1 VQTTKK
7 CNGPFRTYL
16 IPKFV
21 HLCSKVGSMPIG
33 DNNRKLSTG
42 THAQGGVRAK
52 QLGITPTTR
61 EAEISAAIQQLWM
74 KLQMAGGY
82 NPAATDHGRS
92 SARIALIAVLEFL
105 AVLFPDTPTLPLAL
119 QDLLQALVDLDR
131 GTPNPLFQ
139 RSKARGRAPIP
150 LGEDLFRAM
159 VAAAMTKRMEAEE
172 ISREQAA
179 RDIARR
185 LGELGY
191 RPGRVQPGQ
200 IEDWRD
206 KMREG
211 DTASLAVQRYRLALQ
226 WVEAKRP
233 IEGVKFLLGHLPSLY
248 PTNFPKS
255 RPA

>member
-1 VQTTKK
+1 MRHDLRPIRHLYCSEV
-7 CNGPFRTYL
+7 L
-16 IPKFV
+16 D
-21 HLCSKVGSMPIG
+21 LCSKEGSMPTD
-33 DNNRKLSTG
+33 DNNRKLSAD
-42 THAQGGVRAK
+42 AQGGVPGK
-52 QLGITPTTR
+52 QLGTTPTAR
-61 EAEISAAIQQLWM
+61 EAEIGSAIQELWT

-82 NPAATDHGRS
+82 NPAAADHGRS

-131 GTPNPLFQ
+131 GTPNPLFE

-150 LGEDLFRAM
+150 LSEDLFRAI
-159 VAAAMTKRMEAEE
+159 VAAAMTKRMEAVEV
-172 ISREQAA
+172 SREQAG

-191 RPGRVQPGQ
+191 QPGRIQATQ

-211 DTASLAVQRYRLALQ
+211 DTASLAVQRYRLALKL
-226 WVEAKRP
+226 VEPKQP
-233 IEGVKFLLGHLPSLY
+233 VEGVKFLLGNLPSLY
-248 PTNFPKS
+248 PVNFPKS

>member
-1 VQTTKK
+1 
-7 CNGPFRTYL
+7 
-16 IPKFV
+16 
-21 HLCSKVGSMPIG
+21 MPTG
-33 DNNRKLSTG
+33 DTNRKLSAG
-42 THAQGGVRAK
+42 TDAEGGARAD
-52 QLGITPTTR
+52 GTTPTAR
-61 EAEISAAIQQLWM
+61 EAEITSAIQQLWM

-82 NPAATDHGRS
+82 NPAAADHGRS
-92 SARIALIAVLEFL
+92 SARIALIAVVEFL

-131 GTPNPLFQ
+131 GTPNPLFE

-150 LGEDLFRAM
+150 LSEDLFRAI
-159 VAAAMTKRMEAEE
+159 VAAAMTKRMEARE

-191 RPGRVQPGQ
+191 QPGRIQYNQ

-211 DTASLAVQRYRLALQ
+211 DTASLAVQRYRLALKL
-226 WVEAKRP
+226 VEPKGP
-233 IEGVKFLLGHLPSLY
+233 IEGAKFLLGNLPALY
-248 PTNFPKS
+248 PANFPKS
-255 RPA
+255 RAT